1 MTIDLLR
8 LNRPLSSDT
17 SADPDDLVNVKHTLN
32 HVGLYPED
40 NFYPITDDNLFR
52 GVRMFQAT
60 NGLDI
65 DGRMMPDGPTEG
77 RLNVAQAEPSPEQR
91 ARQLPIPA
99 YRADDEITKDDW
111 QAMHDAVD
119 RTGLGSGQRRAFM
132 EIFAAEG
139 GIKADTHDAAVVAGL
154 SPARVLELSQV
165 VKEVGLP
172 ERTHPR
178 DLTAGERVAFYWTWF
193 RSRDHSG
200 FQRELG
206 DNVLDRIGDDE
217 VAASIADVVF
227 RRGGA
232 GKKRDGGVE
241 IVQQAV
247 NNLTSSDLV
256 VDGRFG
262 PKSFE
267 AVQTLAADPVQRRR
281 LLDEI
286 ADVRIDKLKP
296 KSANFAGE
304 RRRAE
309 YFRFRGS

>member
-178 DLTAGERVAFYWTWF
+178 DLTAGERVAD
-193 RSRDHSG
+193 SPN
-200 FQRELG
+200 EP
-206 DNVLDRIGDDE
+206 I
-217 VAASIADVVF
+217 
-227 RRGGA
+227 
-232 GKKRDGGVE
+232 
-241 IVQQAV
+241 
-247 NNLTSSDLV
+247 
-256 VDGRFG
+256 
-262 PKSFE
+262 
-267 AVQTLAADPVQRRR
+267 LAT
-281 LLDEI
+281 
-286 ADVRIDKLKP
+286 
-296 KSANFAGE
+296 
-304 RRRAE
+304 
-309 YFRFRGS
+309 